1 MLDFM
6 VRFFEM
12 LVKVLTILASL
23 MIRST
28 TQTPIY

>member
-1 MLDFM
+1 
-6 VRFFEM
+6 M

-28 TQTPIY
+28 TQTPIYWKGCLKL